1 MSRPMETL
9 EQRRF
14 TVEEYHRMG
23 EASILAPGERVEL
36 IRGVIR
42 QMSPKRRKHVVAAT
56 KAFRVLDK
64 ALEGRATVY
73 LEAPLGLEDLDSEPE
88 PDIVVCSNPDVESYG
103 TTETKPLLVI
113 ELADSS
119 LRYDMTEKAALY
131 ADAQIPE
138 YWVVNLVDR
147 VLEVHRRPQNGAYET
162 CLRVPCGSRISPEA
176 WPEVDLDVSALFPK
190 VP

>member
-1 MSRPMETL
+1 MARPMETL
-9 EQRRF
+9 EHRRF

-23 EASILAPGERVEL
+23 EAGILAPGERVEL

-42 QMSPKRRKHVVAAT
+42 QMSPKRRKHVVAGT
-56 KAFRVLDK
+56 KAFRGLDK

-147 VLEVHRRPQNGAYET
+147 MLEVHRRPQNGAYET
-162 CLRVPCGSRISPEA
+162 CLRVSCGAQVSPEA
-176 WPEVDLDVSALFPK
+176 WPDVAFDVSSFFPSE
-190 VP
+190 P

>member
-1 MSRPMETL
+1 METL

-176 WPEVDLDVSALFPK
+176 WPEVDLDVSSLFPK